1 MVNFRCPAH
10 AHENWKG
17 GVERGGGVESRDP
30 TTYMRGIKTQTRLS
44 KHRPVFTGRLS
55 CAEDIIRMLLNE

>member
-1 MVNFRCPAH
+1 MSRTRTR
-10 AHENWKG
+10 ELERWG
-17 GVERGGGVESRDP
+17 GAGWGVESRDP

-55 CAEDIIRMLLNE
+55 CTEDIIRMLLNE